1 MERNEK
7 LKEIAKQSHFNIYM
21 SELWQGT
28 AERFALA
35 IVQECIMACPHE
47 DARNHIRRHF
57 GVTNEK
63 ITDNN

>member
-1 MERNEK
+1 
-7 LKEIAKQSHFNIYM
+7 M